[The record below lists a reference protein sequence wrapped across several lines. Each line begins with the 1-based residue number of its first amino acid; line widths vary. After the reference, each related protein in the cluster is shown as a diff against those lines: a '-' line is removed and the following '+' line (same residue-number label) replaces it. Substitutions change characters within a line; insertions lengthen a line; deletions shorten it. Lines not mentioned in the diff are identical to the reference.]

1 LQQGG
6 DVMHALHRIALGPTG
21 AEHYLPHFALFDA
34 LDRTRT
40 TWNWAAAGP
49 SLGWLVYRGLWRQA
63 LVYALVV
70 PAIALLWLGVLR
82 PLLGLPPQF
91 EAALALT
98 WLLLASAVPGLWGD
112 AWLYQ
117 QVCSRTEQAL
127 ETATNLAQTQTILQA
142 QAPTRRRLWAVA
154 AAYLLTAAAAL
165 ALLSILGAPASDTL
179 SPTASAPPAMADAAA
194 LPASANL
201 TAASAALPLPMPE
214 APLPATSAA
223 GDAPGNASSALL
235 AAAPALAAAVATH
248 QAAAAPAALPAPAA
262 PALAATSTS
271 TAAPHITAAPP
282 VVSTARSRTT
292 AAPASPPATEPAKSK
307 NNTKTAS
314 PTKAEAPSK
323 SKSKGTDKN
332 TAKATPA
339 QPASSARASRCACA
353 GLIRA
358 GSWSR

>member
-1 LQQGG
+1 
-6 DVMHALHRIALGPTG
+6 MHALHRIALGPTG

-63 LVYALVV
+63 LAYALVV

-127 ETATNLAQTQTILQA
+127 ETATSLAQTQTILQA

-194 LPASANL
+194 LPASSASL

-292 AAPASPPATEPAKSK
+292 AAPASEPAKSK
-307 NNTKTAS
+307 NNSKTAS

-323 SKSKGTDKN
+323 SKSTDKN
-332 TAKATPA
+332 AAALVAAPRAKTVI
-339 QPASSARASRCACA
+339 SAHY
-353 GLIRA
+353 
-358 GSWSR
+358 

>member
-1 LQQGG
+1 
-6 DVMHALHRIALGPTG
+6 MHALHRIALGPTG

-127 ETATNLAQTQTILQA
+127 ETATSLAQTQTILQA

-194 LPASANL
+194 LPASASL

-223 GDAPGNASSALL
+223 GDAPGNASSAL
-235 AAAPALAAAVATH
+235 PC
-248 QAAAAPAALPAPAA
+248 
-262 PALAATSTS
+262 
-271 TAAPHITAAPP
+271 PP
-282 VVSTARSRTT
+282 
-292 AAPASPPATEPAKSK
+292 
-307 NNTKTAS
+307 
-314 PTKAEAPSK
+314 
-323 SKSKGTDKN
+323 
-332 TAKATPA
+332 PA
-339 QPASSARASRCACA
+339 QPVMPQAMPPAPCLARHQRSR
-353 GLIRA
+353 
-358 GSWSR
+358 